1 MRKKDNVKKDTVKSN
16 VTDKDNGR
24 NDGTVG
30 KGPGKD
36 KIVKIISYIILAVL
50 IVTAGAGL
58 YVGSGP
64 GRPGKPK
71 EIKYEKFLDM
81 VDAGQIK
88 EIKWN
93 EDDEAIT
100 AYDKKDKE
108 YTTSN
113 PKYDDFKVDMLEQ
126 GVEVKESGMLKKYET
141 PIMMAVQ
148 LLMYAASFYVMTKI
162 MGIGSIKST
171 RKKEQ
176 KSNVKF
182 KDVAGLDEVKEDL
195 MTVVDFLKNPDKYKE
210 AGADIPKGVLLYG
223 PPGTGKTLLAKAV
236 AGEAGV
242 KFIATSGSDF
252 DEKYVG
258 VGASKMRKLFDD
270 AKNNAPCIIFIDE
283 IDSMGGR
290 RHSKQNNYDRQTLNT
305 LLSEMDGFD
314 GSNGVVVIAATNR
327 LEDLDPALTR
337 PGRFDNHFAVS
348 LPESAKERKV
358 IIDLYTNN
366 KKFAEDVDFDTF
378 AKETMGS
385 SPATIKTV
393 LNEAAI
399 IAVRDNNGIIDRKIL
414 DEAWMK
420 QLMEGHLRKNGER
433 NNVEVVAWHEAGH
446 ALAGLLLGQD
456 LTKASIIPSTSGAGG
471 ATFIT
476 PKKLGLFTVKE
487 LKEQVIML
495 YAGRNAEA
503 LLAESNGEDEGVTT
517 GASNDIEKATDIIK
531 KMIVEYGMN
540 DEFGLL
546 NLDNLDVKPEVIT
559 KEAVKLAKALQEQSL
574 ILMKE
579 NIDRLR
585 DIAEELMKK
594 ETLTGEEIRKIAER

>member
-16 VTDKDNGR
+16 VTDRDNGG
-24 NDGTVG
+24 NNGTAG

-126 GVEVKESGMLKKYET
+126 GVEVKESGILKKYET

-148 LLMYAASFYVMTKI
+148 LLMYAALFYAMTKI

-195 MTVVDFLKNPDKYKE
+195 MTAVDFLKNPDKYKE

-348 LPESAKERKV
+348 LPESAKERRV

-366 KKFAEDVDFDTF
+366 KKFADDVDFDAF

-399 IAVRDNNGIIDRKIL
+399 IAARGNNGIIDRKIL

-420 QLMEGHLRKNGER
+420 QLMEGHLRRNGER

-503 LLAESNGEDEGVTT
+503 LLTESNGEEEGVTT

-579 NIDRLR
+579 NIDKLR
-585 DIAEELMKK
+585 DIAEELMKQ

>member
-16 VTDKDNGR
+16 VTDRDNGR
-24 NDGTVG
+24 NDGTAG

-36 KIVKIISYIILAVL
+36 KIVKIISYIMLAVL

-81 VDAGQIK
+81 VDTGQIK

-93 EDDEAIT
+93 EDDETIT

-148 LLMYAASFYVMTKI
+148 LLMYAALFYAMTKI

-270 AKNNAPCIIFIDE
+270 AKNNAPSLLMRLTPWAAVGTPNRIIMTD
-283 IDSMGGR
+283 R
-290 RHSKQNNYDRQTLNT
+290 R
-305 LLSEMDGFD
+305 
-314 GSNGVVVIAATNR
+314 
-327 LEDLDPALTR
+327 
-337 PGRFDNHFAVS
+337 
-348 LPESAKERKV
+348 
-358 IIDLYTNN
+358 
-366 KKFAEDVDFDTF
+366 
-378 AKETMGS
+378 
-385 SPATIKTV
+385 
-393 LNEAAI
+393 
-399 IAVRDNNGIIDRKIL
+399 
-414 DEAWMK
+414 
-420 QLMEGHLRKNGER
+420 
-433 NNVEVVAWHEAGH
+433 
-446 ALAGLLLGQD
+446 
-456 LTKASIIPSTSGAGG
+456 
-471 ATFIT
+471 
-476 PKKLGLFTVKE
+476 
-487 LKEQVIML
+487 
-495 YAGRNAEA
+495 
-503 LLAESNGEDEGVTT
+503 
-517 GASNDIEKATDIIK
+517 
-531 KMIVEYGMN
+531 
-540 DEFGLL
+540 
-546 NLDNLDVKPEVIT
+546 
-559 KEAVKLAKALQEQSL
+559 
-574 ILMKE
+574 
-579 NIDRLR
+579 
-585 DIAEELMKK
+585 
-594 ETLTGEEIRKIAER
+594 

>member
-16 VTDKDNGR
+16 VTDRDNGR
-24 NDGTVG
+24 NEGTVG

-64 GRPGKPK
+64 GRQGKPK

-337 PGRFDNHFAVS
+337 PGRFDNHFAVC
-348 LPESAKERKV
+348 LPESAKERRV

-399 IAVRDNNGIIDRKIL
+399 IAARDNNGIIDRKIL

-420 QLMEGHLRKNGER
+420 QLMEGHLRRNGER

-503 LLAESNGEDEGVTT
+503 LLAESNGEEEGVTT